1 MQNICKFLRSKFVQ
15 VDQQSIYIV
24 SCVIFVSWM
33 LFTGLK
39 PLIHDVSLFTIFN
52 AGAAECPPCVVR
64 LLPGHLD
71 ADLHALHLPLHPRV
85 CRRHL
90 LHQGQQQEARRAGG
104 VRLQAGPARLFLCL
118 QLYLLDS
125 VVTHK
130 RLSASS
136 ELSKLISATCVKSTC
151 SMVGKKD

>member
-1 MQNICKFLRSKFVQ
+1 
-15 VDQQSIYIV
+15 
-24 SCVIFVSWM
+24 M

-39 PLIHDVSLFTIFN
+39 PLKYELSLFTIFT

-85 CRRHL
+85 RRRHL

-151 SMVGKKD
+151 SMVGKKKNAKYLSIYLSTISIMNNILILIFLQA